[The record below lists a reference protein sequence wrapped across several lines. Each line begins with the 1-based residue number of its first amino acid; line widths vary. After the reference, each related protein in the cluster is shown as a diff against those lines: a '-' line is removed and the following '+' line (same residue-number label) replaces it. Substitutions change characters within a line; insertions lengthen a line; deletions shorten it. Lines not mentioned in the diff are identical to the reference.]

1 MNALY
6 VLGRMLFG
14 GYFLYNGVN
23 HFLRQDAMAGYAGS
37 KNVPSPQ
44 LAVQGSG
51 ALLVLGGLSVLL
63 DVKPQVGAAL
73 TAIFLLGVTPIMH
86 RYWEAEEPA
95 ARQAD
100 QVNFLKNL
108 GLLGAALMLTQVQNR
123 VGDARVDGTM
133 RALAVG
139 E

>member
-6 VLGRMLFG
+6 MVGRMLFG

-23 HFLRQDAMAGYAGS
+23 HFLQQEAMAGYAGS

-44 LAVQGSG
+44 LAVQGTG
-51 ALLVLGGLSVLL
+51 ALLVLAGLSLL
-63 DVKPQVGAAL
+63 FDLKPRIGAGL
-73 TAIFLLGVTPIMH
+73 TAAFLLGVTPMMH
-86 RYWEAEEPA
+86 RFWEAEDPA

-100 QVNFLKNL
+100 QVNFTKNL
-108 GLLGAALMLTQVQNR
+108 GLLGAALMLTQVHNR
-123 VGDARVDGTM
+123 PSDAEVDSSV

-139 E
+139 